1 MLNYRIKR
9 TLVEEGSRNSPMGRR
24 ILGSIPHSSIGEPQD
39 PSPPDNMEK
48 DTLHLVSHKGE
59 FLKPCPG
66 TREYICCGYQILN
79 VATNCPLD
87 CSYCIL
93 QSYFLRQPHLRI
105 HVNLEENLS
114 AILAF
119 IDRDPEQIV
128 RVGTGEFAD
137 SLALDPLTRWSD
149 ILMGPFSERRNA
161 VLEFKTKTDQINGL
175 ISSPYR
181 DRIIV
186 SWSLNSPFI
195 SATEE
200 KGAATLKQRL
210 EAAGRCQAEGFVV
223 SFHFDP
229 LIPHKGWRE
238 GYLKTIDLMARYLNP
253 KGIIWIS
260 MGSLRFMPDLKPII
274 RKRHPKTSIL
284 NGEFITGLDGKA
296 RYFKPIRIELYQFM
310 RRNLEKWHADLGLYL
325 CMESDEIWEK
335 SMGWSP
341 RDSKGLKGFL
351 DERVVRIFM

>member
-1 MLNYRIKR
+1 MANYHIKR
-9 TLVEEGSRNSPMGRR
+9 AIVEEGSKKSPMSRR
-24 ILGSIPHSSIGEPQD
+24 IVGRIPHAPLAEPLGPTVQD
-39 PSPPDNMEK
+39 SMGK
-48 DTLHLVSHKGE
+48 DTLHLLSYKGG

-66 TREYICCGYQILN
+66 TKEYICCGYQILN

-93 QSYFLRQPHLRI
+93 QSYFLHQPHLRI
-105 HVNLEENLS
+105 HVNLEENLG

-137 SLALDPLTRWSD
+137 SLALDPLTRWTD
-149 ILMGPFSERRNA
+149 ILMHPFSERKNA
-161 VLEFKTKTDQINGL
+161 VLEFKTKTNQIEGL

-186 SWSLNSPFI
+186 SWSLNSPLI

-200 KGAATLKQRL
+200 KGAATLRQRL
-210 EAAGRCQAEGFVV
+210 EAARRCQREGFVV

-238 GYLKTIDLMARYLNP
+238 GYLKTIDLMDRYLKP
-253 KGIIWIS
+253 HGIIWIS

-274 RKRHPKTSIL
+274 RKRHPGTAIL
-284 NGEFITGLDGKA
+284 DGEFITGLDGKA

-310 RRNLEKWHADLGLYL
+310 RQNLEKWHPDLGLYL
-325 CMESDEIWEK
+325 CMESDEIWGK

-341 RDSKGLKGFL
+341 GDSKGLKGFL
-351 DERVVRIFM
+351 DDRVVQIFQ